1 MLEVESL
8 TVAYGGLRALTNV
21 SIEVKTGEL
30 VCVVGPNG
38 AGKSTLFKT
47 ISGTVLPRSG
57 KVLFEG
63 VDLSTV
69 SAARRGHLGIAH
81 VPEGREVFRS
91 MSVMENL
98 EMGAWAEAGRSR
110 FAETLERV
118 FSLFPVLAERRDQLA
133 GTLSGGQQQML
144 AIGRGLASR
153 PKLMML
159 DEPSMGLAP
168 AVADTIFESI
178 SQLHR
183 EGEMAILLVEQ
194 RVAEAMEYSNRGYV
208 LQTGEV
214 ILSGKFDELSKDD
227 RIRRAYFGM

>member
-1 MLEVESL
+1 MLEVQSL
-8 TVAYGGLRALTNV
+8 TVAYGGLRALADV
-21 SIEVKTGEL
+21 SIEVMRGEL

-38 AGKSTLFKT
+38 AGKSTLFKA
-47 ISGTVLPRSG
+47 ISGTVAPRSG
-57 KVLFEG
+57 KVVFEG
-63 VDLSTV
+63 VDLSTT
-69 SAARRGHLGIAH
+69 SAAQRAHLGIAH

-98 EMGAWAEAGRSR
+98 EMGAWVEAGRER
-110 FAETLERV
+110 FAETLDRV
-118 FSLFPVLAERRDQLA
+118 FSLFPKLAERRHQLA
-133 GTLSGGQQQML
+133 GTLSGGEQQML

-168 AVADTIFESI
+168 AVADLIFESI
-178 SQLHR
+178 SQLHK
-183 EGEMAILLVEQ
+183 ESGLTILLVEQ
-194 RVAEAMEYSNRGYV
+194 RVAEAMEHSDRGYV

-214 ILSGKFDELSKDD
+214 VLSGTFEELSKDD